1 MVTNAPKI
9 VKNFH
14 CVDAVKD
21 QLCILRGEN
30 KSVNECTQYLGGPL
44 VQYDHLEQMYFLLG
58 IVMRTTNE
66 HCNIKKQY
74 IPFKPI
80 SSLNKWLYHQIG
92 TFTKRTVKQKPYFVV
107 YKEQYFRWVQK

>member
-30 KSVNECTQYLGGPL
+30 KSVNQCTQYLGGPL

-58 IVMRTTNE
+58 IVIRTTNE
-66 HCNIKKQY
+66 DCNIKKQY
-74 IPFKPI
+74 IPIKPI
-80 SSLNKWLYHQIG
+80 SSLSKWLYHQKG
-92 TFTKRTVKQKPYFVV
+92 TFTKKNCKTKPYFVV
-107 YKEQYFRWVQK
+107 Y